1 MISCI
6 FKEFL
11 YFNDV
16 LRIKFCLESNK
27 IDKNNQLKE
36 KLKEM
41 KHEEHN
47 MDKND
52 DKNFNVN
59 KAIEGFEVFEVNK

>member
-1 MISCI
+1 
-6 FKEFL
+6 
-11 YFNDV
+11 
-16 LRIKFCLESNK
+16 
-27 IDKNNQLKE
+27 
-36 KLKEM
+36 M

-59 KAIEGFEVFEVNK
+59 KAIEGFEVFKVNK